1 MQLEQAKTLLEIY
14 NKRLA
19 EIKRSIIELAQS
31 GENTLKLALEKKRI
45 ENIIKQIKK
54 ELKETTDE
62 AIEESYQEGKNE
74 QKTLIAA
81 LGIAVIGSEQK
92 KTMQNIYYTH
102 LSRITTIMSR
112 KLATYVRTDFSD
124 KKAVVHS
131 LNRLIPP
138 QSGIKPLNN
147 IASTGIL
154 SSEVEK
160 KRWQRLMKRLEQ
172 DFKNKD
178 IFTVPYYNKAG
189 DVVRHVKASTYAE
202 MLARTLTAN
211 TYREAAQDSIL
222 EQFGEFGDLVEIL
235 GRSAVDCS
243 ECKPYEGQILSLTGK
258 TKGYTTID
266 EAKANGLFHPNCIHS
281 FAVTDRVI
289 EIYKQNIPLGKFIE
303 TAAKNKQPLVND
315 YKVGGISNS
324 IVSYLREQNIDVVS
338 KEINITYRKVQHALR
353 DTKNP
358 LQKLSVEQLKRIDKI
373 INQNNVYFD
382 TKKKNIIYVA
392 KLPDTEIKNGRN
404 WIKIPVNLA
413 YKKGKRNIVGTVSI
427 IPDISI
433 TKSKE
438 YKKID

>member
-19 EIKRSIIELAQS
+19 EIKRSIIELAKS

-54 ELKETTDE
+54 EFKETTDE

-81 LGIAVIGSEQK
+81 LGIAIIGSEQK

-124 KKAVVHS
+124 KKAVVNS
-131 LNRLIPP
+131 LNRLIPQ

-154 SSEVEK
+154 SSEVDK

-258 TKGYTTID
+258 TKGYTTIE
-266 EAKANGLFHPNCIHS
+266 EARASGLFHPNCIHS

-289 EIYKQNIPLGKFIE
+289 DEYLKLNQSAKGQRAIDYLLLKQEGEVKNAFYRNDIGNIDLIWGDDKKGLKHII
-303 TAAKNKQPLVND
+303 TRRMQ
-315 YKVGGISNS
+315 
-324 IVSYLREQNIDVVS
+324 QNIDT
-338 KEINITYRKVQHALR
+338 KEF
-353 DTKNP
+353 
-358 LQKLSVEQLKRIDKI
+358 LS
-373 INQNNVYFD
+373 
-382 TKKKNIIYVA
+382 
-392 KLPDTEIKNGRN
+392 
-404 WIKIPVNLA
+404 NLA
-413 YKKGKRNIVGTVSI
+413 EVIEKGQLVRTNNKGRYEIFLNGKMAIIEPESINGKQTFLLTAFKRR
-427 IPDISI
+427 
-433 TKSKE
+433 KA
-438 YKKID
+438 

>member
-1 MQLEQAKTLLEIY
+1 MTNQIKNMQLEQAKTLLEIY

-19 EIKRSIIELAQS
+19 EIKRSIIELAKS

-54 ELKETTDE
+54 EFKETTDE

-81 LGIAVIGSEQK
+81 LGIAIIGSEQK

-124 KKAVVHS
+124 KKAVVNS
-131 LNRLIPP
+131 LNRLIPQ

-154 SSEVEK
+154 SSEVDK

-258 TKGYTTID
+258 TKGYTTIE
-266 EAKANGLFHPNCIHS
+266 EARASGLFHPNCIHS

-289 EIYKQNIPLGKFIE
+289 DEYLKLNQSAKGQRAIDYLLLKQEGEVKNAFYRNDIGNIDLIWGDDKKGLKHII
-303 TAAKNKQPLVND
+303 TRRMQ
-315 YKVGGISNS
+315 
-324 IVSYLREQNIDVVS
+324 QNIDT
-338 KEINITYRKVQHALR
+338 KEF
-353 DTKNP
+353 
-358 LQKLSVEQLKRIDKI
+358 LS
-373 INQNNVYFD
+373 
-382 TKKKNIIYVA
+382 
-392 KLPDTEIKNGRN
+392 
-404 WIKIPVNLA
+404 NLA
-413 YKKGKRNIVGTVSI
+413 EVIEKGQLVRTNNKGRYEIFLNGKMAIIEPESINGKQTFLLTAFKRR
-427 IPDISI
+427 
-433 TKSKE
+433 KA
-438 YKKID
+438 

>member
-1 MQLEQAKTLLEIY
+1 MQLVQAKTLIEIY

-19 EIKRSIIELAQS
+19 QIKRSIIELAQS
-31 GENTLKLALEKKRI
+31 GENSLKLSLEKKRI

-54 ELKETTDE
+54 EFKETTDE

-81 LGIAVIGSEQK
+81 LGIAIIGSEQK

-124 KKAVVHS
+124 KKAVANS
-131 LNRLIPP
+131 LNRLISP

-147 IASTGIL
+147 ISSTGLL
-154 SSEVEK
+154 SSEVNK
-160 KRWQRLMKRLEQ
+160 RRWQRLMKRLEQ

-189 DVVRHVKASTYAE
+189 NVVRHVKASTYAE

-222 EQFGEFGDLVEIL
+222 EHFGDFGDLVEIL
-235 GRSAVDCS
+235 GRSKVDCS

-281 FAVTDRVI
+281 FAVTERVLN
-289 EIYKQNIPLGKFIE
+289 IYAPIQVSNNKLGK
-303 TAAKNKQPLVND
+303 TDKQIRENAQRY
-315 YKVGGISNS
+315 YKENLQGKIFSNS
-324 IVSYLREQNIDVVS
+324 
-338 KEINITYRKVQHALR
+338 
-353 DTKNP
+353 
-358 LQKLSVEQLKRIDKI
+358 KL
-373 INQNNVYFD
+373 
-382 TKKKNIIYVA
+382 KNILFSNKGFK
-392 KLPDTEIKNGRN
+392 KLKSNSANISKLKVLPYIQQIIKQGNYIGSENIRHPRKDGIIKFHRINANVLINKKIENMSVLVGETRDNLIFYNINTET
-404 WIKIPVNLA
+404 
-413 YKKGKRNIVGTVSI
+413 YKK
-427 IPDISI
+427 PD
-433 TKSKE
+433 
-438 YKKID
+438 

>member
-1 MQLEQAKTLLEIY
+1 MQLEQAKTLIEIY

-19 EIKRSIIELAQS
+19 EIKRSIIELAKS
-31 GENTLKLALEKKRI
+31 GGNTLKLALEKKRI

-54 ELKETTDE
+54 EFKETTDE
-62 AIEESYQEGKNE
+62 AIGESYQEGEKE

-92 KTMQNIYYTH
+92 KTIQNIYYTH
-102 LSRITTIMSR
+102 LSRITTIMKR

-124 KKAVVHS
+124 KKAVVNS

-154 SSEVEK
+154 SSEVDK

-211 TYREAAQDSIL
+211 TYREAAQESIL

-258 TKGYTTID
+258 TKGYTTIE
-266 EAKANGLFHPNCIHS
+266 EARANGLFHPNCIHS
-281 FAVTDRVI
+281 FAVTQRVLN
-289 EIYKQNIPLGKFIE
+289 IYAPIQVGNNKLGK
-303 TAAKNKQPLVND
+303 TDKQIRENAQRY
-315 YKVGGISNS
+315 YKENLQGKIFSNPE
-324 IVSYLREQNIDVVS
+324 L
-338 KEINITYRKVQHALR
+338 
-353 DTKNP
+353 
-358 LQKLSVEQLKRIDKI
+358 
-373 INQNNVYFD
+373 
-382 TKKKNIIYVA
+382 KNILFSNKGFK
-392 KLPDTEIKNGRN
+392 KLKSSSANINKLKVLPYIQQIIKQGKYIGSEDIRHPRKDGIIKFHRINANVLINKKIENMSVLIGETRDNLIFYNINTET
-404 WIKIPVNLA
+404 
-413 YKKGKRNIVGTVSI
+413 YKK
-427 IPDISI
+427 PD
-433 TKSKE
+433 
-438 YKKID
+438 

>member
-1 MQLEQAKTLLEIY
+1 MTNQLKDMQLEQAKTLIETY

-54 ELKETTDE
+54 EFKETTDE

-124 KKAVVHS
+124 KKTVVNS

-147 IASTGIL
+147 ISSTGLL
-154 SSEVEK
+154 SSEVNK
-160 KRWQRLMKRLEQ
+160 RRWQRLMKQLER

-258 TKGYTTID
+258 TKGYTTIED
-266 EAKANGLFHPNCIHS
+266 ARANGLFHPNCIHS
-281 FAVTDRVI
+281 FAVTNRI
-289 EIYKQNIPLGKFIE
+289 LSIYAPIQVGNNKLGK
-303 TAAKNKQPLVND
+303 TDKQIRENAQRY
-315 YKVGGISNS
+315 YKENLQGKIFSNPE
-324 IVSYLREQNIDVVS
+324 L
-338 KEINITYRKVQHALR
+338 
-353 DTKNP
+353 
-358 LQKLSVEQLKRIDKI
+358 
-373 INQNNVYFD
+373 
-382 TKKKNIIYVA
+382 KNILFSNKGFK
-392 KLPDTEIKNGRN
+392 KLKSSSANINKLKVLPYIQQIIKQGKYIGSEDIRHPRKDGIIKFHRINANVLINKKIENMSVLIGETRDNLIFYNINTET
-404 WIKIPVNLA
+404 
-413 YKKGKRNIVGTVSI
+413 YKK
-427 IPDISI
+427 PD
-433 TKSKE
+433 
-438 YKKID
+438 

>member
-1 MQLEQAKTLLEIY
+1 MTNQIKNMQLEQAKTLLEIY

-19 EIKRSIIELAQS
+19 EIKRSIIELAKS

-54 ELKETTDE
+54 EFKETTDE

-81 LGIAVIGSEQK
+81 LGIAIIGSEQK

-124 KKAVVHS
+124 KKAVVNS
-131 LNRLIPP
+131 LNRLIPQ

-154 SSEVEK
+154 SSEVDK

-289 EIYKQNIPLGKFIE
+289 DEYLKLNQSAKGQRAIDYLLLKQEGKVKNAFYRNDIGNIDLIWGDDKKGLKHII
-303 TAAKNKQPLVND
+303 TRRMQ
-315 YKVGGISNS
+315 
-324 IVSYLREQNIDVVS
+324 QNIDT
-338 KEINITYRKVQHALR
+338 KEF
-353 DTKNP
+353 
-358 LQKLSVEQLKRIDKI
+358 LS
-373 INQNNVYFD
+373 
-382 TKKKNIIYVA
+382 
-392 KLPDTEIKNGRN
+392 
-404 WIKIPVNLA
+404 NLA
-413 YKKGKRNIVGTVSI
+413 EVIEKGQLVRTNNKGRYEIFLNGKMAIIEPESINGKQTFLLTAFKRR
-427 IPDISI
+427 
-433 TKSKE
+433 KA
-438 YKKID
+438 

>member
-1 MQLEQAKTLLEIY
+1 MQLEQAKTLLDIY

-45 ENIIKQIKK
+45 EHIIKQIKK
-54 ELKETTDE
+54 EFKETTDE
-62 AIEESYQEGKNE
+62 AIEESYQEGKSE

-81 LGIAVIGSEQK
+81 LGIAIIGSEPK

-124 KKAVVHS
+124 KKAVVNS
-131 LNRLIPP
+131 LNRLIPS

-147 IASTGIL
+147 IASTGLL
-154 SSEVEK
+154 SSEVDK
-160 KRWQRLMKRLEQ
+160 RRWQRLMKRLEQ

-258 TKGYTTID
+258 TKGYTTIE
-266 EAKANGLFHPNCIHS
+266 EARANGLFHPNCIHS
-281 FAVTDRVI
+281 FAVTQRVLN
-289 EIYKQNIPLGKFIE
+289 IYAPIQVSNNKLGK
-303 TAAKNKQPLVND
+303 TDKQIRENAQRY
-315 YKVGGISNS
+315 YKENLQGKIFSNPE
-324 IVSYLREQNIDVVS
+324 L
-338 KEINITYRKVQHALR
+338 
-353 DTKNP
+353 
-358 LQKLSVEQLKRIDKI
+358 
-373 INQNNVYFD
+373 
-382 TKKKNIIYVA
+382 KNILFSNKGFK
-392 KLPDTEIKNGRN
+392 KLKSSSANINKLKVLPYIQQIIKQGKYIGSEEIRHPRKDGIIKFHRINANVLINKKIENMSVLIGETRDNLIFYNINTET
-404 WIKIPVNLA
+404 
-413 YKKGKRNIVGTVSI
+413 YKK
-427 IPDISI
+427 PD
-433 TKSKE
+433 
-438 YKKID
+438 

>member
-1 MQLEQAKTLLEIY
+1 MTNQIKNMQLEQAKTLLDIY

-54 ELKETTDE
+54 EFKETTDE
-62 AIEESYQEGKNE
+62 AIEESYQEGKSE

-81 LGIAVIGSEQK
+81 LGIAIIGSEQK

-124 KKAVVHS
+124 KKAVVNS

-147 IASTGIL
+147 IASTGLL
-154 SSEVEK
+154 SSEVDK
-160 KRWQRLMKRLEQ
+160 RRWQRLMKRLEQ

-289 EIYKQNIPLGKFIE
+289 DEYLKLNQSAKGQRAIDYLLLKQEGEVKNAFYRNDIGNIDLIWGDDKKGLKHII
-303 TAAKNKQPLVND
+303 TRRTQ
-315 YKVGGISNS
+315 
-324 IVSYLREQNIDVVS
+324 QNIDV
-338 KEINITYRKVQHALR
+338 KEF
-353 DTKNP
+353 
-358 LQKLSVEQLKRIDKI
+358 LS
-373 INQNNVYFD
+373 
-382 TKKKNIIYVA
+382 
-392 KLPDTEIKNGRN
+392 
-404 WIKIPVNLA
+404 NLA
-413 YKKGKRNIVGTVSI
+413 EVIEKGQLIRTNDKGRYEIYLNGKMAIIEPKSVNGKQTFLLTAFKRR
-427 IPDISI
+427 
-433 TKSKE
+433 KA
-438 YKKID
+438 